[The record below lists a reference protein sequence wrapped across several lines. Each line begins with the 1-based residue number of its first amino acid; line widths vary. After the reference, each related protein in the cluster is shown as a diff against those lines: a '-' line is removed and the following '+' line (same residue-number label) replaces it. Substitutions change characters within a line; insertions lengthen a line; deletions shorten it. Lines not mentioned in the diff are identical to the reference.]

1 MITSKQRRY
10 LKGLAHELEPM
21 VMIGKEDLTDNII
34 NELDVNLEKREL
46 VKVKIQDR
54 SALKPKE
61 TANELAEKLG
71 ADFVQAI
78 GKKFVIYRKSVEQPK
93 IELPKA

>member
-34 NELDVNLEKREL
+34 KEVDVNLEKREL
-46 VKVKIQDR
+46 VKVKIQDG

-61 TANELAEKLG
+61 TANELAEKLK

-78 GKKFVIYRKSVEQPK
+78 GRKFVLYRRSVEEPK

>member
-1 MITSKQRRY
+1 MITSKQRKY

-21 VMIGKEDLTDNII
+21 VMIGKEDLTENII
-34 NELDVNLEKREL
+34 KEIDVNLEKREL
-46 VKVKIQDR
+46 VKVKIQDG

-61 TANELAEKLG
+61 TANEVAEKLK

-78 GKKFVIYRKSVEQPK
+78 GKKFVLYRRSVEEPK

>member
-46 VKVKIQDR
+46 VKVKIQDG

-78 GKKFVIYRKSVEQPK
+78 GKKFVIYRKSVEEPK

>member
-46 VKVKIQDR
+46 VKVKIQDG

-61 TANELAEKLG
+61 SANELAEKLG

-78 GKKFVIYRKSVEQPK
+78 GKKFVIYRKSVEEPK